1 MPVASPVHLKVQETP
16 VQDLIDASPLLPQAQ
31 FQDLPT
37 LAANSQDSQEAPL
50 ILMVATVF
58 LKDLKALLAQLTKSM
73 PDLVTEDPSMTGAL
87 SSSVRPAD
95 TAIAATAPVAATVVA
110 ASEVPRQ
117 AWVQGSASA
126 SAARAVSARALEK
139 ATAHTAAA
147 TEQATVRE
155 ITDRLSGE
163 MIDVRTDY
171 LTFI

>member
-1 MPVASPVHLKVQETP
+1 
-16 VQDLIDASPLLPQAQ
+16 
-31 FQDLPT
+31 
-37 LAANSQDSQEAPL
+37 
-50 ILMVATVF
+50 MVVTVF
-58 LKDLKALLAQLTKSM
+58 LKVLKALLAQLRKFM
-73 PDLVTEDPSMTGAL
+73 PDLVTEDPSMTGVL
-87 SSSVRPAD
+87 FSSVRPAD
-95 TAIAATAPVAATVVA
+95 TANAATAPVAATVVA
-110 ASEVPRQ
+110 TSEVPEQ

-139 ATAHTAAA
+139 AMAHTVTATATATAAA